1 MGMNGTCLEQGASST
16 NMELW
21 HFQEGWILSG
31 LGQVVSACE
40 REAKQIY
47 YCAMDISF
55 LQIIPL
61 D

>member
-40 REAKQIY
+40 REAKQMY
-47 YCAMDISF
+47 
-55 LQIIPL
+55 
-61 D
+61 